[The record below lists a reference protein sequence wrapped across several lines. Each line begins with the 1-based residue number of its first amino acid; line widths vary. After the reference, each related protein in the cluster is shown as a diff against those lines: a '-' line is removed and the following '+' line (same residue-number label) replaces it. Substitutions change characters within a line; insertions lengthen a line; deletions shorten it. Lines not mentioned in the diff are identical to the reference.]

1 MTRRLTTLIALALAA
16 TALAACGEKSEPSG
30 SNPGSAADAFTVVLD
45 YFPNADHAGIYAAL
59 GSGEFERAGLD
70 VKLVTPPNP
79 SAPLQFL
86 QAGRADLAITYPPEL
101 ITARSKGKQLLSV
114 GAVVQKPLTTLM
126 AIQGSGVKTVAD
138 LRGKRVGTAGI
149 PYQRAY
155 LKTILD
161 KAGVPERSVDV
172 TDVGFN
178 LTGSMISRKV
188 DATLGAFWNYEG
200 VDLERRG
207 RKPTILRMEK
217 LGVPTYPELVFAA
230 RRKALQPAE
239 AAKIR
244 RFLQAVARG
253 TQLARTDPEQAVD
266 ALLDA
271 NGDLDRR
278 LQLNAIK
285 ATSDVFVPAERKD
298 PFGWQDQDQ
307 WHAYGEWMYRNGLV
321 PEHPQAED
329 AFTNE
334 FLPGQGVASN
344 TAEPR

>member
-1 MTRRLTTLIALALAA
+1 MTRRIATLLALALAA
-16 TALAACGEKSEPSG
+16 TALAACGEKAEPSG
-30 SNPGSAADAFTVVLD
+30 SASGGPGEDFTVVLD

-59 GSGEFERAGLD
+59 GSGEFKRAGLN

-101 ITARSKGKQLLSV
+101 ITARAKGKQLLSV
-114 GAVVQKPLTTLM
+114 GALVQKPLTSLM
-126 AIQGSGVKTVAD
+126 AIEGSKVRSVAD
-138 LRGKRVGTAGI
+138 LEGKRVGTAGI

-155 LKTILD
+155 LKTILK

-178 LTGSMISRKV
+178 LTGAMISKKV

-207 RKPTILRMEK
+207 RKPTILRMER

-230 RRKALQPAE
+230 RRKALVPEE
-239 AAKIR
+239 AARIR

-253 TQLARTDPEQAVD
+253 TDLARRDPEQAVA
-266 ALLDA
+266 ALLQA
-271 NGDLDRR
+271 NRDLERR

-285 ATSDVFVPAERKD
+285 ATADVFVPANRKD

-307 WHAYGEWMYRNGLV
+307 WHAYGEWMYANGLV
-321 PEHPQAED
+321 KEHPQAEN

-344 TAEPR
+344 TAEP